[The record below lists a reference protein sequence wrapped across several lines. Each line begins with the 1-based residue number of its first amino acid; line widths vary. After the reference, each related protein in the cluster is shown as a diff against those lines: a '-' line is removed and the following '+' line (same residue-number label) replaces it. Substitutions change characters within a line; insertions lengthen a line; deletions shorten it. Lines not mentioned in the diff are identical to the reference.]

1 MDRATV
7 DQLLTTTRTVRKR
20 LDLRRPVEPAVIQE
34 CLELAIQAPN
44 GGNQNRYHF
53 VVVTDRVKRA
63 AIGAI
68 CKKVFHQ
75 EHAPLS
81 GAGDRGLPVYQQ
93 RSATQQNS
101 ASYLADHLGEVP
113 VHIWQHLARGVV
125 PDAGAALPGPRHGV
139 DDASPLSREGGGG
152 PARDPR

>member
-20 LDLRRPVEPAVIQE
+20 LDLRRPVEPALIQE

-53 VVVTDRVKRA
+53 VVITDPVKRA

-68 CKKVFHQ
+68 YKKVFYQ

-81 GAGDRGLPVYQQ
+81 RAGNPGLPVYQQ

-101 ASYLADHLGEVP
+101 ASYLA
-113 VHIWQHLARGVV
+113 ARGI
-125 PDAGAALPGPRHGV
+125 GF
-139 DDASPLSREGGGG
+139 
-152 PARDPR
+152 

>member
-1 MDRATV
+1 MARAPASRAGIVVMTSGRE
-7 DQLLTTTRTVRKR
+7 DSTSATRGGFGMLR
-20 LDLRRPVEPAVIQE
+20 LRGVEPALIQE

-53 VVVTDRVKRA
+53 VVITDPVKRA

-68 CKKVFHQ
+68 YKKVFYQ

-81 GAGDRGLPVYQQ
+81 RAGNPGLPVYQQ

-101 ASYLADHLGEVP
+101 ASYLA
-113 VHIWQHLARGVV
+113 ARGI
-125 PDAGAALPGPRHGV
+125 GF
-139 DDASPLSREGGGG
+139 
-152 PARDPR
+152 

>member
-34 CLELAIQAPN
+34 CLEIAIQAPN

-53 VVVTDRVKRA
+53 VVVTDPVKRA

-68 CKKVFHQ
+68 YKKVFYQ
-75 EHAPLS
+75 EHVPLS
-81 GAGDRGLPVYQQ
+81 GQETPACRYIGSAQQGSRPLPPISLTTWGKCPYTSF
-93 RSATQQNS
+93 R
-101 ASYLADHLGEVP
+101 ASRVDLRTREP
-113 VHIWQHLARGVV
+113 FARQ
-125 PDAGAALPGPRHGV
+125 PAMEASCPRPGH
-139 DDASPLSREGGGG
+139 
-152 PARDPR
+152 